1 MVPRKSGS
9 VKSRSAPKPPKMRIN
24 AILGMRVPSEVRI
37 VGVLVLL
44 LAALY
49 VFQLISQP
57 SFLKSQVKGVTGL
70 VVADSE
76 KETGSTSQQ
85 AQVAATAAATA
96 TGTVQ
101 KAPQQPQQ
109 QPKPASATTPITLV
123 SPAKGSAQSTP
134 FEVGLEISEDVLSCY
149 YLVKD
154 NGAITWDRRT
164 KPCKTTFTVA
174 ADYCKAATAAEKTC
188 YVYVEAADS
197 NGNII
202 GSDTAYYSIK

>member
-1 MVPRKSGS
+1 MVPKRIK
-9 VKSRSAPKPPKMRIN
+9 RAHPHNMPKPSKMGIN
-24 AILGMRVPSEVRI
+24 ALLGMRVPSEVRI

-96 TGTVQ
+96 IGTVQ
-101 KAPQQPQQ
+101 KAPQQQP
-109 QPKPASATTPITLV
+109 QPKPASNSATTPIAIV
-123 SPAKGSAQSTP
+123 SPAKGSAVSP
-134 FEVGLEISEDVLSCY
+134 GFDVNVEVSEQVLTCY

-154 NGAITWDRRT
+154 NGAVTWDRRI
-164 KPCKTTFTVA
+164 KPCKTTFTVT
-174 ADYCKAATAAEKTC
+174 ADFCKTVGKDTC
-188 YVYVEAADS
+188 YVYAEAADG

-202 GSDTAYYSIK
+202 GSDIAYYSIK